1 MRIATS
7 EVRMR
12 AIQAYKSKLGVQQ
25 QVAVMYGIHSNPLR
39 NWLRAYDEEDRFV
52 PCPRGHMAQAFS
64 DDKKAR
70 ITILIQNEGETR
82 LKLHID
88 EKMLYKCNR
97 KFNENTICFN
107 QYNSVFICNHCCI

>member
-39 NWLRAYDEEDRFV
+39 NWLRAYDEDNN
-52 PCPRGHMAQAFS
+52 S
-64 DDKKAR
+64 DP
-70 ITILIQNEGETR
+70 E
-82 LKLHID
+82 
-88 EKMLYKCNR
+88 
-97 KFNENTICFN
+97 
-107 QYNSVFICNHCCI
+107 